1 MTPSKPLVNLPI
13 DHDDDGEPQAAE
25 SKRKPSKNSKR
36 IPAAAAGRF
45 ATLNQFLDFTLRELT
60 AAEAA
65 VWLLVFRDTKP
76 NGLARV
82 GQDDLSKR
90 SGVSTRAVRSAIVA
104 LQERGLLVVVKRG
117 RLQSGPST
125 YRVLPLAK
133 PTRP

>member
-1 MTPSKPLVNLPI
+1 MPTPVSLPI
-13 DHDDDGEPQAAE
+13 DDDGEPLPAE
-25 SKRKPSKNSKR
+25 PKRSNKPKNSKR

>member
-1 MTPSKPLVNLPI
+1 MSKPLVNLPI
-13 DHDDDGEPQAAE
+13 DDDDGEPLPAE
-25 SKRKPSKNSKR
+25 PKRSNKPKNSKR

-45 ATLNQFLDFTLRELT
+45 ATLNQFLDFTLRDLT
-60 AAEAA
+60 AAETA

>member
-1 MTPSKPLVNLPI
+1 MTKPLVNLPI
-13 DHDDDGEPQAAE
+13 DDDDGEPLPAE
-25 SKRKPSKNSKR
+25 PKRSNKPKNSKR
-36 IPAAAAGRF
+36 IPAAGAGRF

-60 AAEAA
+60 AAEAK
-65 VWLLVFRDTKP
+65 VWMLVFRDTKP